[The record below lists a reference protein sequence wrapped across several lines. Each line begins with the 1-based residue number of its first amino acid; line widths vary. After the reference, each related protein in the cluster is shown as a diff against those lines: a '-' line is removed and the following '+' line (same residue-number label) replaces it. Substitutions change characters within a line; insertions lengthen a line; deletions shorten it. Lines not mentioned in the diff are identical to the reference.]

1 MCQIHLVSSL
11 WCSLNHGSHNGSLA
25 LLGLGEHSM
34 APLLTFLKVRVLLL
48 SFLKCF
54 FSDIGA
60 EVCRQLFSFL
70 FFEKE
75 SLYVMLPVLE
85 LAL

>member
-1 MCQIHLVSSL
+1 
-11 WCSLNHGSHNGSLA
+11 
-25 LLGLGEHSM
+25 M

-75 SLYVMLPVLE
+75 SLCVMLPVLE
-85 LAL
+85 LTL